1 MVKRRTVMFAVLA
14 AVVAIAAGCGSSSG
28 GSSGGGSTPASSTG
42 PVKLTM
48 WWWGDQ
54 EAAGMKN
61 FVADSVQKYEAAHPN
76 ITIDTVLQST
86 DNLMPNFAAAA
97 KAKQGPDIEYRW
109 GGIWNLQDAW
119 DGNLAAVSDYIPQD
133 ELAHYLNASE
143 DTSGGKVW
151 TAPWYVQPSFPVLYR
166 KDILKDAGVAVPTNW
181 DEFLAACDTLNSKG
195 ITPIA
200 GGVKDGWFGGWL
212 YSIMGSQSLTSID
225 DLKEAVVGDKK
236 FTDPEFAEWWS
247 KLQEM
252 IDHKCWNDDIGSQ
265 ELYQAQ
271 QTWVDGKSAM
281 TISAGTEVGNFVK
294 KVGVDKV
301 GVMAM
306 PAYGDGIGA
315 GKLGSTSQTLGISS
329 WSPHKQEAAD
339 FIMYLHTP
347 ERLAAF
353 YKATGALP
361 ADDRFDSSSIT
372 VPQVKDLFDMS
383 KDGSPYLENFIPT
396 DLDSKGNFEGVQL
409 MFAGSE
415 SAQEAAANMEKEM
428 DRIRTIQPD
437 LIDNFKEWAAN

>member
-28 GSSGGGSTPASSTG
+28 DSSGGGSTPASSTG

-294 KVGVDKV
+294 QVGADKV

-361 ADDRFDSSSIT
+361 ADDRFDSSMIT

>member
-1 MVKRRTVMFAVLA
+1 MVKKRTAAFALLA
-14 AVVAIAAGCGSSSG
+14 ALVAIAAGCG
-28 GSSGGGSTPASSTG
+28 GSSGSSSETSTPASSSSG

-61 FVADSVQKYEAAHPN
+61 FVADSVAKYEAAHPN

-119 DGNLAAVSDYIPQD
+119 DGNLAPVSDYIPQD
-133 ELAHYLNASE
+133 ELSHYLNASE

-166 KDILKDAGVAVPTNW
+166 KDILQNAGVAVPTNW
-181 DEFLAACDTLNSKG
+181 DEFLAACDTLNAKG

-225 DLKEAVVGDKK
+225 DLKQAVVGDKK
-236 FTDPEFAEWWS
+236 FTDPEFAEWWT

-294 KVGVDKV
+294 KVGTDKV

-329 WSPHKQEAAD
+329 WSEHKQEAAD

-361 ADDRFDSSSIT
+361 ADDRFDESTIT
-372 VPQVKDLFDMS
+372 VPQVKDLFEMS

-415 SAQEAAANMEKEM
+415 SADEAASNMEKEM

>member
-28 GSSGGGSTPASSTG
+28 DSSGGGSTPASSTG

-61 FVADSVQKYEAAHPN
+61 FVADSVQKYEAEHPN

-166 KDILKDAGVAVPTNW
+166 KDILKDAGVTVPTNW

-247 KLQEM
+247 RLQEM

>member
-1 MVKRRTVMFAVLA
+1 MFAVLA

-28 GSSGGGSTPASSTG
+28 DSSGSTSTPASSSG

-54 EAAGMKN
+54 EAGGMKN

-143 DTSGGKVW
+143 DTSGGKIW

-166 KDILKDAGVAVPTNW
+166 KDVLKDAGVAVPTNW

-212 YSIMGSQSLTSID
+212 YSIMGSQSLTSIE
-225 DLKEAVVGDKK
+225 DLKQAVVGDKK

-294 KVGVDKV
+294 QVGQDKV

-339 FIMYLHTP
+339 FITYLHTP

-361 ADDRFDSSSIT
+361 ADDRFDSSLIT

-415 SAQEAAANMEKEM
+415 TAQQAAENMEKEM
-428 DRIRTIQPD
+428 ARIRTIQPD

>member
-28 GSSGGGSTPASSTG
+28 DSSGSGSTPASSTG

-61 FVADSVQKYEAAHPN
+61 FVADSVQKYEAEHPN

-166 KDILKDAGVAVPTNW
+166 KDILKDAGVTVPTNW

-247 KLQEM
+247 RLQEM

>member
-1 MVKRRTVMFAVLA
+1 MFAVLA

-28 GSSGGGSTPASSTG
+28 DSSGSTSTPASSSG

-54 EAAGMKN
+54 EAGGMKN

-143 DTSGGKVW
+143 DTSGGKIW

-166 KDILKDAGVAVPTNW
+166 KDVLKDAGVAVPTNW
-181 DEFLAACDTLNSKG
+181 DEFLAACDTLTSKG

-294 KVGVDKV
+294 QVGQDKV

-339 FIMYLHTP
+339 FITYLHTP

-361 ADDRFDSSSIT
+361 ADDRFDSSLIT

-415 SAQEAAANMEKEM
+415 TAQQAAENMEKEM
-428 DRIRTIQPD
+428 ARIRTIQPD

>member
-14 AVVAIAAGCGSSSG
+14 AVVALAAGCGSSSG
-28 GSSGGGSTPASSTG
+28 DSSGSGSTPASSTG

-61 FVADSVQKYEAAHPN
+61 FVADSVQKYEAEHPN

-361 ADDRFDSSSIT
+361 ADDRFDSSLIT

-415 SAQEAAANMEKEM
+415 TAQQAAENMEKEM
-428 DRIRTIQPD
+428 ARIRTIQPD

>member
-1 MVKRRTVMFAVLA
+1 
-14 AVVAIAAGCGSSSG
+14 
-28 GSSGGGSTPASSTG
+28 
-42 PVKLTM
+42 
-48 WWWGDQ
+48 
-54 EAAGMKN
+54 MKN
-61 FVADSVQKYEAAHPN
+61 FVADSVQKYEAEHPN

-166 KDILKDAGVAVPTNW
+166 KDILKDAGVTVPTNW

-247 KLQEM
+247 RLQEM

>member
-28 GSSGGGSTPASSTG
+28 DSSGSGSTPASSTG

-61 FVADSVQKYEAAHPN
+61 FVADSVQKYEAEHPN

-247 KLQEM
+247 RLQEM

>member
-28 GSSGGGSTPASSTG
+28 DSSGSGSTPASSTG

-61 FVADSVQKYEAAHPN
+61 FVADSVQKYEAEHPN

-166 KDILKDAGVAVPTNW
+166 KDILKDAGVTVPTNW

-361 ADDRFDSSSIT
+361 ADDRFDSSLIT

-415 SAQEAAANMEKEM
+415 TAQQAAENMEKEM
-428 DRIRTIQPD
+428 ARIRTIQPD

>member
-1 MVKRRTVMFAVLA
+1 MFAVLA

-28 GSSGGGSTPASSTG
+28 DSSGSTSTPASSSG

-54 EAAGMKN
+54 EAGGMKN

-143 DTSGGKVW
+143 DTSGGKIW

-166 KDILKDAGVAVPTNW
+166 KDVLKDAGVAVPTNW
-181 DEFLAACDTLNSKG
+181 DEFLAACDTLTSKG

-212 YSIMGSQSLTSID
+212 YSIMGSQSLTSIE
-225 DLKEAVVGDKK
+225 DLKQAVVGDKK

-294 KVGVDKV
+294 QVGQDKV

-339 FIMYLHTP
+339 FITYLHTP

-361 ADDRFDSSSIT
+361 ADDRFDSSLIT

-415 SAQEAAANMEKEM
+415 TAQQAAENMEKEM
-428 DRIRTIQPD
+428 ARIRTIQPD

>member
-1 MVKRRTVMFAVLA
+1 
-14 AVVAIAAGCGSSSG
+14 
-28 GSSGGGSTPASSTG
+28 
-42 PVKLTM
+42 M

-54 EAAGMKN
+54 EAGGMKN

-143 DTSGGKVW
+143 DTSGGKIW

-166 KDILKDAGVAVPTNW
+166 KDVLKDAGVAVPTNW
-181 DEFLAACDTLNSKG
+181 DEFLAACDTLTSKG

-212 YSIMGSQSLTSID
+212 YSIMGSQSLTSIE
-225 DLKEAVVGDKK
+225 DLKQAVVGDKK

-294 KVGVDKV
+294 QVGQDKV

-339 FIMYLHTP
+339 FITYLHTP

-361 ADDRFDSSSIT
+361 ADDRFDSSLIT

-415 SAQEAAANMEKEM
+415 TAQQAAENMEKEM
-428 DRIRTIQPD
+428 ARIRTIQPD

>member
-28 GSSGGGSTPASSTG
+28 DSSGSGSTPASSTG

-61 FVADSVQKYEAAHPN
+61 FVADSVQKYEAEHPN

-247 KLQEM
+247 RLQEM

-271 QTWVDGKSAM
+271 QTWVDGKSAI

>member
-1 MVKRRTVMFAVLA
+1 MDRKLGVVVAAALVAATVLTTAGLA
-14 AVVAIAAGCGSSSG
+14 ARSSTSKQ
-28 GSSGGGSTPASSTG
+28 SALPTG
-42 PVKLTM
+42 PVNLTM
-48 WWWGDQ
+48 WWWGEQ
-54 EAAGMKN
+54 EAAGAKSWLADT
-61 FVADSVQKYEAAHPN
+61 VALYQKKHPN
-76 ITIDTVLQST
+76 VKIKTVLQTT
-86 DNLMPNFAAAA
+86 DGLIPAFKAAAAA
-97 KAKQGPDIEYRW
+97 KKGPDIQYFW
-109 GGIWNLQDAW
+109 GGIWALDDAW
-119 DGNLAAVSDYIPQD
+119 RGNTKPVSDYIPKS
-133 ELAHYLNASE
+133 ELAHYLNAKE
-143 DTSGGKVW
+143 DTYDGKVW

-166 KDILKDAGVAVPTNW
+166 KDVLAKAGVAVPTTW
-181 DEFLAACDTLNSKG
+181 SALLKACDTLNAKG

-247 KLQEM
+247 RLQEM

-294 KVGVDKV
+294 QVGQDKV

>member
-1 MVKRRTVMFAVLA
+1 MFAVLA

-28 GSSGGGSTPASSTG
+28 DSSGSGSTPASSTG

-61 FVADSVQKYEAAHPN
+61 FVADSVQKYEAEHPN

-247 KLQEM
+247 RLQEM

-415 SAQEAAANMEKEM
+415 SAQEAAENMEKEM

>member
-28 GSSGGGSTPASSTG
+28 DSSGSGSTPASSTG

-61 FVADSVQKYEAAHPN
+61 FVADSVQKYEAEHPN

-166 KDILKDAGVAVPTNW
+166 KDILKDAGVTVPTNW

>member
-28 GSSGGGSTPASSTG
+28 DSSGSESTPALSTG

-86 DNLMPNFAAAA
+86 DNLMPNFTAAA

-166 KDILKDAGVAVPTNW
+166 KDILKDAGVTVPTNW

-294 KVGVDKV
+294 QVGQDKV

>member
-1 MVKRRTVMFAVLA
+1 MFAVLA

-28 GSSGGGSTPASSTG
+28 DSSGSTSTPASSSG

-54 EAAGMKN
+54 EAGGMKN

-143 DTSGGKVW
+143 DTSGGKIW

-166 KDILKDAGVAVPTNW
+166 KDVLKDAGVAVPTNW
-181 DEFLAACDTLNSKG
+181 DEFLAACDTLNAKG

-212 YSIMGSQSLTSID
+212 YSIMGSQSLTSIE
-225 DLKEAVVGDKK
+225 DLKQAVVGDKK

-281 TISAGTEVGNFVK
+281 TISAGTEVGNFVN
-294 KVGVDKV
+294 KVGKDKV

-329 WSPHKQEAAD
+329 WSEHKQEAAD

-361 ADDRFDSSSIT
+361 ADDRFDASLIT

-415 SAQEAAANMEKEM
+415 TAQQAAENMEKEM
-428 DRIRTIQPD
+428 ARIRTIQPD

>member
-28 GSSGGGSTPASSTG
+28 DSSGSGSTPASSTG

-61 FVADSVQKYEAAHPN
+61 FVADSVQKYEAEHPN

-166 KDILKDAGVAVPTNW
+166 KDILKDAGVTVPTNW

-247 KLQEM
+247 RLQEM

-315 GKLGSTSQTLGISS
+315 GKLGSTSQTLGNSS
-329 WSPHKQEAAD
+329 SSTHKQEAAD

>member
-1 MVKRRTVMFAVLA
+1 MFAVLA

-28 GSSGGGSTPASSTG
+28 DSSGSGSTPASSTG

-61 FVADSVQKYEAAHPN
+61 FVADSVQKYEAEHPN

-166 KDILKDAGVAVPTNW
+166 KDILKDAGVTVPTNW

>member
-1 MVKRRTVMFAVLA
+1 MVKTRTVMFAVLA

-28 GSSGGGSTPASSTG
+28 DSSGGGSTPASSSG

-119 DGNLAAVSDYIPQD
+119 DGNLAPVSDYIPQD

-294 KVGVDKV
+294 QVGTDKV

-361 ADDRFDSSSIT
+361 ADDRFDSSLIT

>member
-1 MVKRRTVMFAVLA
+1 MVKRRTAMFAVLA

-28 GSSGGGSTPASSTG
+28 DSSGSTSTPASSSG

-54 EAAGMKN
+54 EAGGMKN

-166 KDILKDAGVAVPTNW
+166 KDILEQAGVAVPTNW
-181 DEFLAACDTLNSKG
+181 DEFLAACDTLTSKG

-212 YSIMGSQSLTSID
+212 YSIMGSQSLTSIE
-225 DLKEAVVGDKK
+225 DLKQAVVGDKK

-294 KVGVDKV
+294 QVGQDKV

-361 ADDRFDSSSIT
+361 ADDRFDSSLIT

-415 SAQEAAANMEKEM
+415 TAQQAAENMEKEM
-428 DRIRTIQPD
+428 ARIRTIQPD

>member
-28 GSSGGGSTPASSTG
+28 DSSGGGSTPASSTG

-86 DNLMPNFAAAA
+86 DNLMPNFTAAA
-97 KAKQGPDIEYRW
+97 KAKKGPDIEYRW

>member
-1 MVKRRTVMFAVLA
+1 MEKRRTVMFAVLA

-28 GSSGGGSTPASSTG
+28 DSSGGGSTPASSTG

-86 DNLMPNFAAAA
+86 DNLMPNFTAAA

-265 ELYQAQ
+265 
-271 QTWVDGKSAM
+271 
-281 TISAGTEVGNFVK
+281 
-294 KVGVDKV
+294 
-301 GVMAM
+301 
-306 PAYGDGIGA
+306 
-315 GKLGSTSQTLGISS
+315 
-329 WSPHKQEAAD
+329 
-339 FIMYLHTP
+339 
-347 ERLAAF
+347 
-353 YKATGALP
+353 
-361 ADDRFDSSSIT
+361 
-372 VPQVKDLFDMS
+372 
-383 KDGSPYLENFIPT
+383 
-396 DLDSKGNFEGVQL
+396 
-409 MFAGSE
+409 
-415 SAQEAAANMEKEM
+415 
-428 DRIRTIQPD
+428 
-437 LIDNFKEWAAN
+437 

>member
-1 MVKRRTVMFAVLA
+1 MFAVLA

-28 GSSGGGSTPASSTG
+28 DSSGSASTPASSSG

-54 EAAGMKN
+54 EAGGMKN

-212 YSIMGSQSLTSID
+212 YSIMGSQSLTSIE
-225 DLKEAVVGDKK
+225 DLKQAVVGDKK

-294 KVGVDKV
+294 QVGTDKV

-361 ADDRFDSSSIT
+361 ADDRFDSSLIT

-415 SAQEAAANMEKEM
+415 TAQQAAENMEKEM
-428 DRIRTIQPD
+428 ARIRTIQPD

>member
-1 MVKRRTVMFAVLA
+1 MVKRRTAMFAVLA

-28 GSSGGGSTPASSTG
+28 DSSGSTSTPASSSG

-86 DNLMPNFAAAA
+86 DNLMPNFTAAA

-247 KLQEM
+247 RLQEM

>member
-28 GSSGGGSTPASSTG
+28 DSSGSGSTPASSTG

-61 FVADSVQKYEAAHPN
+61 FVADSVQKYEAEHPN

-247 KLQEM
+247 RLQEM

-415 SAQEAAANMEKEM
+415 SAQEAAENMEKEM

>member
-1 MVKRRTVMFAVLA
+1 MFAVLA

-28 GSSGGGSTPASSTG
+28 DSSGSGSTPASSTG

-61 FVADSVQKYEAAHPN
+61 FVADSVQKYEAEHPN

-166 KDILKDAGVAVPTNW
+166 KDILKDAGVTVPTNW

-247 KLQEM
+247 RLQEM

>member
-28 GSSGGGSTPASSTG
+28 DSSGGGSTPASSTG

-86 DNLMPNFAAAA
+86 DNLMPNFTAAA

-143 DTSGGKVW
+143 DTSGGKIW

-166 KDILKDAGVAVPTNW
+166 KDVLKDAGVAVPTNW

-212 YSIMGSQSLTSID
+212 YSIMGSQSLTSIE
-225 DLKEAVVGDKK
+225 DLKQAVVGDKK

-294 KVGVDKV
+294 QVGQDKV

-339 FIMYLHTP
+339 FITYLHTP

-361 ADDRFDSSSIT
+361 ADDRFDSSLIT

-415 SAQEAAANMEKEM
+415 TAQQAAENMEKEM
-428 DRIRTIQPD
+428 ARIRTIQPD

>member
-28 GSSGGGSTPASSTG
+28 DSSGSGSTPASSTG

-86 DNLMPNFAAAA
+86 DNLMPNFTAAA

-247 KLQEM
+247 RLQEM

>member
-28 GSSGGGSTPASSTG
+28 DSSGSGSTPASSTG

-61 FVADSVQKYEAAHPN
+61 FVADSVQKYEAEHPN

-133 ELAHYLNASE
+133 ELGHYLNASE

-247 KLQEM
+247 RLQEM

>member
-1 MVKRRTVMFAVLA
+1 MVKRRTAMFAVLA

-28 GSSGGGSTPASSTG
+28 DSSGSASTPASSSG

-54 EAAGMKN
+54 EAGGMKD

-166 KDILKDAGVAVPTNW
+166 KDILKDAGVTVPTNW

-247 KLQEM
+247 RLQEM

-361 ADDRFDSSSIT
+361 ADDRFDASLIT

-415 SAQEAAANMEKEM
+415 SADEAAANMEKEM
-428 DRIRTIQPD
+428 ARIRTIQPD

>member
-1 MVKRRTVMFAVLA
+1 MVKRRTAMFAVLA

-28 GSSGGGSTPASSTG
+28 DSSGSTSTPASSSG

-54 EAAGMKN
+54 EAGGMKN

-97 KAKQGPDIEYRW
+97 KAKKGPDIEYRW

-166 KDILKDAGVAVPTNW
+166 KDILKDAGVTVPTNW

-212 YSIMGSQSLTSID
+212 YSIMGSQSLTSIE
-225 DLKEAVVGDKK
+225 DLKQAVVGDKK

-294 KVGVDKV
+294 QVGQDKV

-361 ADDRFDSSSIT
+361 ADDRFDSSLIT

>member
-1 MVKRRTVMFAVLA
+1 MEKRRTVMFAVLA

-28 GSSGGGSTPASSTG
+28 DSSGSGSTPASSTG

-61 FVADSVQKYEAAHPN
+61 FVADSVQKYEAEHPN

>member
-1 MVKRRTVMFAVLA
+1 MVKRKTAVSVLLA
-14 AVVAIAAGCGSSSG
+14 AVVAVAAGCGGSSASSNGGSSAPASSG
-28 GSSGGGSTPASSTG
+28 G
-42 PVKLTM
+42 PVHLTM

-97 KAKQGPDIEYRW
+97 KAKKGPDIEYRW

-143 DTSGGKVW
+143 DTSGGKIW

-166 KDILKDAGVAVPTNW
+166 KDVLKDAGVAVPTNW
-181 DEFLAACDTLNSKG
+181 DEFLAACDTLTSKG

-212 YSIMGSQSLTSID
+212 YSIMGSQSLTSIE
-225 DLKEAVVGDKK
+225 DLKQAVVGDKK

-294 KVGVDKV
+294 QVGQDKV

-361 ADDRFDSSSIT
+361 ADDRFDSSLIT

-415 SAQEAAANMEKEM
+415 TAQQAAENMEKEM
-428 DRIRTIQPD
+428 ARIRTIQPD

>member
-1 MVKRRTVMFAVLA
+1 MVKRRTAMFALLA

-28 GSSGGGSTPASSTG
+28 DSSGSTSTPASSSG

-54 EAAGMKN
+54 EAGGMKD

-143 DTSGGKVW
+143 DTSGGKIW

-166 KDILKDAGVAVPTNW
+166 KDILEQAGVAVPTNW
-181 DEFLAACDTLNSKG
+181 DEFLAACDTLTSKG

-212 YSIMGSQSLTSID
+212 YSIMGSQSLTSIE
-225 DLKEAVVGDKK
+225 DLKQAVVGDKK

-294 KVGVDKV
+294 QVGQDKV

-339 FIMYLHTP
+339 FITYLHTP

-361 ADDRFDSSSIT
+361 ADDRFDSSLIT

-415 SAQEAAANMEKEM
+415 TAQQAAENMEKEM
-428 DRIRTIQPD
+428 ARIRTIQPD

>member
-28 GSSGGGSTPASSTG
+28 DSSGSGSTPASSTG

-61 FVADSVQKYEAAHPN
+61 FVADSVQKYEAEHPN

-143 DTSGGKVW
+143 DPSGGTVW
-151 TAPWYVQPSFPVLYR
+151 TAPWYVQPSFPVLSR
-166 KDILKDAGVAVPTNW
+166 TDILKDAGVTVPTNW

-247 KLQEM
+247 RLQEM

>member
-1 MVKRRTVMFAVLA
+1 MEKRRTVMFAVLA

-28 GSSGGGSTPASSTG
+28 DSSGGGSTPASSTG

-86 DNLMPNFAAAA
+86 DNLMPNFTAAA

-361 ADDRFDSSSIT
+361 ADDRFDASLIT

>member
-1 MVKRRTVMFAVLA
+1 MFAVLA

-28 GSSGGGSTPASSTG
+28 DSSGSTSTPASSSG

-54 EAAGMKN
+54 EAGGMKN

-166 KDILKDAGVAVPTNW
+166 KDILKDAGVTVPTNW

-212 YSIMGSQSLTSID
+212 YSIMGSQSLTSIE
-225 DLKEAVVGDKK
+225 DLKQAVVGDKK

-294 KVGVDKV
+294 QVGQDKV

-339 FIMYLHTP
+339 FITYLHTP

-415 SAQEAAANMEKEM
+415 TAQQAAENMEKEM
-428 DRIRTIQPD
+428 ARIRTIQPD